1 MKSKVS
7 LIITIGLFA
16 CSPNIFADGLGR
28 LFTTLDQRQELESL
42 RQQAT
47 LEEEITLVDEISS
60 FASEVIEEIVDTEPL
75 PNVELKG
82 VIYRKNGKRVAW
94 INDTN
99 TLSGDMDAEEIKIS
113 NRDIR
118 KDSIRMIPAEGEK
131 PIILNVGERF
141 DGTDRKVETDTDDIV
156 IKRVK

>member
-7 LIITIGLFA
+7 FIITIGLFT

-47 LEEEITLVDEISS
+47 LEEEIMLVDEISS